1 MKAVVT
7 LAGEGTRMLPATR
20 GLRKEM
26 LPLFYRGRQG
36 GATLAPVVHLVVR
49 TLQAA
54 GVTELEMVVG
64 RDQESVERYFTM
76 DEAFVARHLHH
87 PERLVETLA
96 LHHLLQ
102 TVRFRWTVQDEPK
115 GFGDA
120 LLRTR
125 RLVGNSPFLL
135 HAADAILWEPEPGR
149 LPRAME
155 ELRRREGASVVLL
168 VRKVAEPRNYG
179 VIEGTPE
186 GSIDGVRFLRVTGME
201 EKPERPRSHWAA
213 TAVYAFAPE
222 IFDALAK
229 EAKRGATEL
238 EVTAAIAQL
247 IAEGKKVY
255 ALILTPSR
263 GRWLSVGSPEGY
275 LRAIRWT
282 YARAARPPSGR
293 PRR

>member
-7 LAGEGTRMLPATR
+7 LAGEGSRMLPATK

-49 TLQAA
+49 TLHAA
-54 GVTELEMVVG
+54 GVTELVMVVG
-64 RDQESVERYFTM
+64 RDQDSVERYFRP
-76 DEAFVARHLHH
+76 DEAFIARHLHH

-102 TVRFRWTVQDEPK
+102 TVRFRWTVQDDPQ

-120 LLRTR
+120 VLRTR
-125 RLVGNSPFLL
+125 RLVGRAPFLL
-135 HAADAILWEPEPGR
+135 HAADAVLWEPEPGR

-179 VIEGTPE
+179 VVEGTPE
-186 GSIDGVRFLRVTGME
+186 GTLDGVRFLRVSRME
-201 EKPERPRSHWAA
+201 EKPEHPRSHWAA

-222 IFDALAK
+222 IYDALQAQ
-229 EAKRGATEL
+229 ARHHPAEL
-238 EVTAAIAQL
+238 EVTSAIAQL
-247 IAEGKKVY
+247 LGEGKKVL
-255 ALILTPSR
+255 AMVLSPSR

-282 YARAARPPSGR
+282 YARAARPPSRG
-293 PRR
+293 PRN

>member
-7 LAGEGTRMLPATR
+7 MAGEGTRMLPATR

-36 GATLAPVVHLVVR
+36 NPTLAPVVHHVVR
-49 TLQAA
+49 TLHGA
-54 GVTELEMVVG
+54 GVNELEMVVG
-64 RDQESVERYFTM
+64 RDQESVERYFRT
-76 DEAFVARHLHH
+76 DEAFIARHLHH

-102 TVRFRWTVQDEPK
+102 SIRFRWTIQSAPR

-120 LLRTR
+120 VLRAR
-125 RLVGNSPFLL
+125 RLVGHSPFLL
-135 HAADAILWEPEPGR
+135 AAADAILWEPEPGR
-149 LPRAME
+149 LLRAMAQ
-155 ELRRREGASVVLL
+155 LRDREKASAVLL

-179 VIEGTPE
+179 VVEGTPQ
-186 GSIDGVRFLRVTGME
+186 GSIDGVRYLRVTGME
-201 EKPERPRSHWAA
+201 EKPERPRSRWAA

-222 IFDALAK
+222 IYDALAA
-229 EAKRGATEL
+229 EAHRRPSEL
-238 EVTAAIAQL
+238 EVTSAIARM
-247 IAEGKKVY
+247 IAEGRTVL
-255 ALILTPSR
+255 AMVLQPSR

-282 YARAARPPSGR
+282 YAAAQRPPPRGR
-293 PRR
+293 P